1 MRTRTTYYSDYGFS
15 QEEVKKLKEWCQATD
30 FKEFVLLLECAR
42 KANAAIF
49 NDIYFSIV
57 KGLSFEK
64 MDKKT
69 YQCMEKADFYG
80 YQRKTLAL
88 FRDVLIEKNK
98 YPFGAVKG
106 C

>member
-1 MRTRTTYYSDYGFS
+1 MRTRNTYYNDYGFS
-15 QEEVKKLKEWCQATD
+15 QEEVKALKEWCKAPD

-42 KANAAIF
+42 KANVAIF

-69 YQCMEKADFYG
+69 YQYMGKADFYG
-80 YQRKTLAL
+80 YQRKTLSL
-88 FRDVLIEKNK
+88 FRNALIKCK
-98 YPFGAVKG
+98 RYPFMTMV
-106 C
+106 